1 VSIVIVSYNDA
12 LLIKKLLASLRNQ
25 DYTNYEVVLV
35 DNAGNNDVRA
45 IAEKNAVRYYASGSN
60 LGYTGGNNLGVV
72 RSKGEVIF
80 VLNPDTKLAPN
91 AVSELVRALMSRGE
105 RCMVV
110 VPKVLIKDSNVIN
123 SVGMRRFSK
132 RANLYANIGY
142 LEVDHGQFNQPVI
155 VEAFDGAAFLF
166 RRNLLSRTFLFNP
179 TYFGGADS
187 TDLAERVRKL
197 GGVIWTCPS
206 AIVRHEIHATYAD
219 DPSGTKVMPIMVRN
233 NLAHTL
239 TNLGPLSLIMTGLTL
254 THFSLVRIRRHEL
267 HTARLYVT
275 GMTKFVLSLGSIRAS
290 TMQYQGSVM
299 DSSTN
304 VKPKVTI
311 NI

>member
-142 LEVDHGQFNQPVI
+142 L
-155 VEAFDGAAFLF
+155 
-166 RRNLLSRTFLFNP
+166 
-179 TYFGGADS
+179 
-187 TDLAERVRKL
+187 
-197 GGVIWTCPS
+197 
-206 AIVRHEIHATYAD
+206 
-219 DPSGTKVMPIMVRN
+219 
-233 NLAHTL
+233 
-239 TNLGPLSLIMTGLTL
+239 
-254 THFSLVRIRRHEL
+254 
-267 HTARLYVT
+267 
-275 GMTKFVLSLGSIRAS
+275 
-290 TMQYQGSVM
+290 
-299 DSSTN
+299 
-304 VKPKVTI
+304 
-311 NI
+311 